1 MGHLLS
7 KGFPGVGH
15 LTVGVI
21 FVFQVM
27 EWDYFANESNAG
39 GGGGLFQM
47 QMTALF
53 LMRLPRISLCY
64 KLVLVQYQ
72 EQEYDLL

>member
-1 MGHLLS
+1 
-7 KGFPGVGH
+7 
-15 LTVGVI
+15 
-21 FVFQVM
+21 M
-27 EWDYFANESNAG
+27 EWDYFANEPNAGG

-53 LMRLPRISLCY
+53 LMRLPCMSLCY

>member
-27 EWDYFANESNAG
+27 EWDYFANEPNAG
-39 GGGGLFQM
+39 GGGVQM

-53 LMRLPRISLCY
+53 LMRLPCMSLCY

>member
-15 LTVGVI
+15 LTGGVI

-27 EWDYFANESNAG
+27 EWDYFANEPNAG
-39 GGGGLFQM
+39 GGGGSFSNANDCSLFNEITLYEPLLQ
-47 QMTALF
+47 ASSSPV
-53 LMRLPRISLCY
+53 PRTRI
-64 KLVLVQYQ
+64 
-72 EQEYDLL
+72 